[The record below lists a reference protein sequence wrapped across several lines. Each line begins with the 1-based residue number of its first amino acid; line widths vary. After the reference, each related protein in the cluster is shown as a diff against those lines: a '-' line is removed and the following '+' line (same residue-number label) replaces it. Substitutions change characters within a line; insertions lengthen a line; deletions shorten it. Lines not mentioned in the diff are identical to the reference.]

1 MIDTLSMAEN
11 LTAAGIEQKQAKA
24 IAQAIGERHSETASK
39 QDTDALKQNI
49 DALKQDTNAL
59 KQDTDALKQNTN
71 ALKQNTNAL
80 KQDIDALKESMN
92 AQFAAIKWIVGAHA
106 GLTLVLLAAFLAG

>member
-24 IAQAIGERHSETASK
+24 IAQTIGQQHSETAS
-39 QDTDALKQNI
+39 
-49 DALKQDTNAL
+49 
-59 KQDTDALKQNTN
+59 
-71 ALKQNTNAL
+71 

>member
-11 LTAAGIEQKQAKA
+11 LTASGIEQKQAKA
-24 IAQAIGERHSETASK
+24 IAQTIGQQHSETASN
-39 QDTDALKQNI
+39 QDI
-49 DALKQDTNAL
+49 DALKQDI
-59 KQDTDALKQNTN
+59 DALKQN
-71 ALKQNTNAL
+71 
-80 KQDIDALKESMN
+80 IDALKESMN

>member
-11 LTAAGIEQKQAKA
+11 LTAAGVEQKQAKA

-39 QDTDALKQNI
+39 QDIGALKQDI
-49 DALKQDTNAL
+49 DALKESMNAQFAAIKTAS
-59 KQDTDALKQNTN
+59 KQDIGAM
-71 ALKQNTNAL
+71 

>member
-11 LTAAGIEQKQAKA
+11 LTAAGVEQKQAKA

-39 QDTDALKQNI
+39 QDTD
-49 DALKQDTNAL
+49 
-59 KQDTDALKQNTN
+59 
-71 ALKQNTNAL
+71 AL

>member
-11 LTAAGIEQKQAKA
+11 LTAAGVEQKQAKA

-71 ALKQNTNAL
+71 ALKQ
-80 KQDIDALKESMN
+80 DIDALKESMN

>member
-1 MIDTLSMAEN
+1 M
-11 LTAAGIEQKQAKA
+11 
-24 IAQAIGERHSETASK
+24 
-39 QDTDALKQNI
+39 
-49 DALKQDTNAL
+49 
-59 KQDTDALKQNTN
+59 
-71 ALKQNTNAL
+71 

>member
-24 IAQAIGERHSETASK
+24 LAQAIAERHGETAS
-39 QDTDALKQNI
+39 
-49 DALKQDTNAL
+49 
-59 KQDTDALKQNTN
+59 
-71 ALKQNTNAL
+71 
-80 KQDIDALKESMN
+80 KQDIDALKESMK

>member
-11 LTAAGIEQKQAKA
+11 LTAAGVEQKQAKA

-49 DALKQDTNAL
+49 DALKQDTDALKQDTDAL
-59 KQDTDALKQNTN
+59 KQDTDALKQN
-71 ALKQNTNAL
+71 
-80 KQDIDALKESMN
+80 IDALKESMN

>member
-11 LTAAGIEQKQAKA
+11 LTAAGVEQKQAKA
-24 IAQAIGERHSETASK
+24 IAQAIGEQHSETASK
-39 QDTDALKQNI
+39 QDTDALKQDI

-71 ALKQNTNAL
+71 ALKQ
-80 KQDIDALKESMN
+80 DIDALKESMN
-92 AQFAAIKWIVGAHA
+92 AQFTAIKWIVGAHA

>member
-11 LTAAGIEQKQAKA
+11 LTAAGVEQKQAKA
-24 IAQAIGERHSETASK
+24 IAQAIGEQHSETASK
-39 QDTDALKQNI
+39 QDTD
-49 DALKQDTNAL
+49 
-59 KQDTDALKQNTN
+59 
-71 ALKQNTNAL
+71 AL

-92 AQFAAIKWIVGAHA
+92 AQFATIKWIVGAHA